1 MCNTIIS
8 LFFTVFKKLFVC
20 SSINNTMEYE
30 ELREGK
36 CVRDPDTRSRLLVV
50 YLSFLVTSHLSDA
63 TCLG

>member
-1 MCNTIIS
+1 
-8 LFFTVFKKLFVC
+8 
-20 SSINNTMEYE
+20 MEYE